1 MAYTGSLPPTSNRE
15 TWQLVITLTDPD
27 TNTAPDLTG
36 ATATMGL
43 RPDEQSLCLLTG
55 STSDGHLTIDADAG
69 TLTILF
75 SDTEMKSL
83 SPGEYDIGVML
94 TVDGQTHQLIAA
106 TLPVIDG
113 VIDP

>member
-1 MAYTGSLPPTSNRE
+1 MITGFLPPTSNRE
-15 TWQLVITLTDPD
+15 TWQLIFEITDPD

-36 ATATMGL
+36 ATATLGL
-43 RPDEQSLCLLTG
+43 RPDEQSLCVLTG
-55 STSDGHLTIDADAG
+55 STSDGHLTIDVVAG

-75 SDTEMKSL
+75 PDTEMKDL
-83 SPGEYDIGVML
+83 TPGEYDLGISI
-94 TVDGQTHQLIAA
+94 TVDGQTHQFFAG